1 MIAPTDSEE
10 VLRILE
16 GMMKRA
22 SESERDFVVL
32 WLDLVVYRECLRRG
46 DDAGAALVTEV
57 AGRIA
62 AGDHLGQR

>member
-1 MIAPTDSEE
+1 
-10 VLRILE
+10 
-16 GMMKRA
+16 
-22 SESERDFVVL
+22 VL